1 MSIKKL
7 GAVLVAALALAAIG
21 ASSASAAVETHAVQW
36 YTGTTAAGVT
46 TLTGDTAVTARSNG
60 VAHLT
65 GILNGQEY
73 DLSTE
78 EIECVGCQITNEE
91 VTGKAGKVAIGKGQ
105 IMFKNVQ
112 MTKPGP
118 GKCTVN
124 GITSGGESEAAGTV
138 TTRPLTVHADWMD
151 ANAANQ
157 HGFVQ
162 FLLQS
167 GTVFVSLQIAGPEC
181 PLAGKFNVT
190 GSLFAESE
198 NNTAVM
204 AKEQG
209 LVFSAAVQTTTGA
222 SLKLGPT
229 NVTTLT
235 GTAIFETDEL
245 AGAKKFFGVK

>member
-65 GILNGQEY
+65 GELNGQAY

-78 EIECVGCQITNEE
+78 EIECVGCNITNEE

-105 IMFKNVQ
+105 IMFKNVKV
-112 MTKPGP
+112 TKPE
-118 GKCTVN
+118 KCTVN
-124 GITSGGESEAAGTV
+124 GVTSGGASEAEGTV
-138 TTRPLTVHADWMD
+138 TTRALTVHADWMD
-151 ANAANQ
+151 TNAANQ
-157 HGFVQ
+157 RDFVQ
-162 FLLQS
+162 FLPQT
-167 GTVFVSLQIAGPEC
+167 GTVFAGLQFVGAEC
-181 PLAGKFNVT
+181 PIAGKFNVT
-190 GSLFAESE
+190 GSVFGESE
-198 NNTAVM
+198 NNTEVM

-235 GTAIFETDEL
+235 GTGIFETDEV
-245 AGAKKFFGVK
+245 AGAKKFFGDK